1 MPLTAAPG
9 PPFVGR
15 GDEIARLGA
24 CLDAAAGG
32 TPQLAL
38 VTGEPGIGKTRLA
51 AEAARDAAGRGFA
64 VAWGRCWEDDG
75 APAFWPWIQALR
87 ALARHD
93 TPLPDDLASLLPELV
108 PAASPGSSDPGRM
121 PLLPSPLESERSR
134 FRLFDACSR
143 YLRDLATHA
152 PLLLLLDDIHAAD
165 DPSLLLLQFLSR
177 SLDDARLAVIATHRD
192 AEVRADPHRAE
203 RFATLARRAT
213 RIALRGWQR
222 AEVGL
227 FLAGALGT
235 PAEDGLV
242 AAVTDATAG
251 NPLFVDGFAHELRR
265 QPGDRSRT
273 LPAVLPDGIRATLRQ
288 RLQPLD
294 DDCRTLLAVAAV
306 GGQRFAARTLARVG
320 DIALPAVLD
329 RIETAR
335 RADLVTTADPA
346 DDSFAFAHPLIR
358 ETIYTDLSPARRID
372 LHRRWAAALRAL
384 HAAQLDDHAAEI
396 AHHHFAAGLE
406 DDLAA
411 AIDHAERAAARA
423 LARCAYE
430 DAARLR
436 ERALAALAGAGGS
449 GLRRCELLVALAEAN
464 LCAGQTVRARQV
476 AAEAARLARSV
487 GAPALHARAALLFG
501 GIVIGVG
508 IPDPEL
514 LQLLEDSLD
523 LLGDD
528 DPALRAIVSGRLAV
542 RLHQPDDGRRRLALA
557 DEALR
562 LAHAAG
568 SDEAMAYALDACH
581 MAHWD
586 DRDLAGQLATAAEL
600 VRAARACGN
609 RELVLHG
616 IHLQIADHL
625 EAGDIGAA
633 DREIGR
639 YESLAADLHQAH
651 YAFRARALRAMRA
664 MLNGEFERSEQLAA
678 EAVDFAHQAQT
689 PLGIA
694 FQAAHAL
701 AFDRTRGRLAG
712 AEAIARPLVEALPT
726 IAGIRLG
733 LAALYADF
741 GRDDEAAALFAASA
755 ASAFADI
762 PRDNNWLLTTS
773 LAAEIAAHLGDT
785 NAAALLFDRLAP
797 FADRHAVAASG
808 WTSLGSI
815 ARPLGLLAATLG
827 RGDEAVALLER
838 ALAAHRQMRAH
849 AFVVHA
855 RLDLAEVL
863 ARNPGPAATNRIAEL
878 AGAALEQARTLGM
891 DRHAARAAALLDA
904 APTPAPA
911 APPLTD
917 SPGLRRE
924 GDYWSVDFAG
934 RSCRL
939 RDVRGLHYLARL
951 FARPGEEIHCLE
963 LAGGGVARP
972 NEAGAAA
979 LLDERA
985 RREYRAR
992 LGELRAELDDAEACR
1007 DPGRTGRARAELDS
1021 LERELSRAFGLG
1033 GRSRSSGSAAE
1044 RTRVAVTKSL
1054 RLAIDRIAAHHPPL
1068 GEHLQATLRTGT
1080 WCAYV
1085 PDPRH
1090 PIRWR
1095 LD

>member
-1 MPLTAAPG
+1 MPLTAAPAT
-9 PPFVGR
+9 PFVGR
-15 GDEIARLGA
+15 LDEIARLGA

-51 AEAARDAAGRGFA
+51 AEAARDGARRGFA

-87 ALARHD
+87 ALARPD
-93 TPLPDDLASLLPELV
+93 VPLPHDLVTLLPELA
-108 PAASPGSSDPGRM
+108 PEASPAPAGPTRS

-143 YLRDLATHA
+143 YLGGLATHT
-152 PLLLLLDDIHAAD
+152 PLLLVLDDIHAAD
-165 DPSLLLLQFLSR
+165 EPSLLLLQFLSR
-177 SLDDARLAVIATHRD
+177 AANGTRLVVIATHRD
-192 AEVRADPHRAE
+192 AEVRADAHRAE
-203 RFATLARRAT
+203 RFATLARRAE
-213 RIALRGWQR
+213 RVELRGWQR
-222 AEVGL
+222 NEVGL
-227 FLAGALGT
+227 FLAGALGA
-235 PAEDGLV
+235 PPDDGLV
-242 AAVTDATAG
+242 AAVTAATAG

-265 QPGDRSRT
+265 QPGDRRRA

-294 DDCRTLLAVAAV
+294 DDCRALLAAAAV
-306 GGQRFAARTLARVG
+306 GGQRFAARTLAHVG
-320 DIALPAVLD
+320 DCPLPAVLD
-329 RIETAR
+329 RIEAAR
-335 RADLVTTADPA
+335 HADLVAAVDPTTGT
-346 DDSFAFAHPLIR
+346 FAFAHPLIR
-358 ETIYTDLSPARRID
+358 ETLYTDLPPAQRMN

-396 AHHHFAAGLE
+396 ARHHFSAGLE

-411 AIDHAERAAARA
+411 AIDLAERAAVRA
-423 LARCAYE
+423 QARCAYE

-436 ERALAALAGAGGS
+436 EQALVALAAGGGS
-449 GLRRCELLVALAEAN
+449 ERRRCELQVGLAEAY
-464 LCAGQTVRARQV
+464 LCAGQTLRAREV
-476 AAEAARLARSV
+476 AAEAARVARRL

-501 GIVIGVG
+501 GVVIGVG

-523 LLGDD
+523 LLGDGESE
-528 DPALRAIVSGRLAV
+528 LRAIVSARLAV
-542 RLHQPDDGRRRLALA
+542 RLHLPTDGPRRILLSEQALQLAR
-557 DEALR
+557 EA
-562 LAHAAG
+562 A
-568 SDEAMAYALDACH
+568 SDEAMAYALDARH
-581 MAHWD
+581 MAQWEST
-586 DRDLAGQLATAAEL
+586 DLAGQLAVADDL
-600 VRAARACGN
+600 ILAARGCGN

-633 DREIGR
+633 DREIAR
-639 YESLAADLHQAH
+639 YETLAADLHQAH

-664 MLNGEFERSEQLAA
+664 MLNGEFDRSERLAA
-678 EAVDFAHQAQT
+678 EAVDFANQAQT

-701 AFDRTRGRLAG
+701 AFDRTRGRLTS
-712 AEAIARPLVEALPT
+712 AETIARPLVEALPT

-733 LAALYADF
+733 LAALYADL
-741 GRDDEAAALFAASA
+741 GRSDEAAAYFASSA
-755 ASAFADI
+755 AADFADV

-785 NAAALLFDRLAP
+785 RAAALLFDRLAP

-827 RGDEAVALLER
+827 RNDDAVVLLER
-838 ALAAHRQMRAH
+838 ALAAHQQMRAH
-849 AFVVHA
+849 AFVVHT
-855 RLDLAEVL
+855 RLDLAEILVRSPGGGD
-863 ARNPGPAATNRIAEL
+863 ARARIAEL
-878 AGAALEQARTLGM
+878 ATAALDHARAFGM
-891 DRHAARAAALLDA
+891 DRHVTRASALLDA
-904 APTPAPA
+904 APVAAAPA
-911 APPLTD
+911 DEAAAC
-917 SPGLRRE
+917 RRE
-924 GDYWSVDFAG
+924 GDYWSIDFAG
-934 RSCRL
+934 HACRL
-939 RDVRGLHYLARL
+939 RDIRGLHYLARL
-951 FARPGEEIHCLE
+951 LARPGDEVHCLD
-963 LAGGGVARP
+963 LAGAGVARP
-972 NEAGAAA
+972 TESGAAA

-985 RREYRAR
+985 RREYRTR

-1007 DPGRTGRARAELDS
+1007 DTGRAERARAELDA
-1021 LERELSRAFGLG
+1021 LETQLARAFGLG
-1033 GRSRSSGSAAE
+1033 GRARSSGSAAE
-1044 RTRVAVTKSL
+1044 RARVAVTKSL
-1054 RLAIDRIAAHHPPL
+1054 RLAVDRVAAHHPAL
-1068 GEHLQATLRTGT
+1068 AAHLQATLRTGT